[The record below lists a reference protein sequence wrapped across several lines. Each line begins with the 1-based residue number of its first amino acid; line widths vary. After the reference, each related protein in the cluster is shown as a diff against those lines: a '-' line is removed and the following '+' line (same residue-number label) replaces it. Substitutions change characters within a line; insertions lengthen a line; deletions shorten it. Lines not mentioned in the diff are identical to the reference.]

1 MPLSREEYTLLLD
14 YFQDN
19 LSQKEKLEFYE
30 LLKASEEF
38 KEEFLQER
46 NIRRLFQK
54 QQFEMPA
61 RRKAEIFEA
70 IIEEKGARTSS
81 QADRVNYREN
91 YTEYFLEII
100 TDYFSAENIQE
111 KVADSALSIIPPV
124 YQKILKGV

>member
-1 MPLSREEYTLLLD
+1 MTLSREEYTLLLD

-19 LSQKEKLEFYE
+19 LSQKEKLDFYE

-70 IIEEKGARTSS
+70 IIEEKGYRTSS

-100 TDYFSAENIQE
+100 TDYFSAETIQE

>member
-19 LSQKEKLEFYE
+19 LSQKEKLEFYD

-70 IIEEKGARTSS
+70 IIEEKGDRTSS

-91 YTEYFLEII
+91 YTEYLLEII
-100 TDYFSAENIQE
+100 TDYFSAETIQD